1 VVMNKNIQRHLNMIL
16 VGLLTSAMN
25 LSAEPVPRNSQDAAQ
40 TQASQ
45 APHDA
50 EKPPPIAAGSN
61 SSELPDAPM
70 PAQPAPR
77 EPSDTSQTQNPGSVP
92 SGAAGAKVTH
102 PKGAPAARPIG
113 AAIAPVKQRT
123 KRSLLIK
130 VGLVAGACV
139 AVGSV
144 VALSRASPSK
154 PAGAP

>member
-1 VVMNKNIQRHLNMIL
+1 MVMNKNIQRHLNMIL
-16 VGLLTSAMN
+16 VALLISAMN
-25 LSAEPVPRNSQDAAQ
+25 LSAQPVPGTSQDSAQ
-40 TQASQ
+40 AQASQ

-50 EKPPPIAAGSN
+50 EKPPPIPAGSN
-61 SSELPDAPM
+61 STELPDAPM
-70 PAQPAPR
+70 PAQPTPR
-77 EPSDTSQTQNPGSVP
+77 EQSDTSQTQYPGSVP

-102 PKGAPAARPIG
+102 AKGAPAARPIG

-144 VALSRASPSK
+144 VALSRATPSK
-154 PAGAP
+154 PPGAP